1 MGVAVTLRRFHAVV
15 LAAGSGSRFEGPGHK
30 ALAPIRGDAGTLS
43 LLLDQLAANEG
54 CSGTTVVTGGQAAAV
69 TEFAQRWHPTV
80 LFAHN
85 EDFAAGGPLLSLRA
99 GVAGLPPQDVWVFH
113 ADTVY
118 APEFLA
124 VLTEAPLDPQDHA
137 AICVAPVTPPG
148 EAPASHSHVPVGIEQ
163 GRVAGIGPASCT
175 EYEMAPAVWWS
186 RRTWPRLLTSEF
198 QDAHYQRDA
207 LAQLVAENPGCVAA
221 REVPRGSFFDVDTH
235 VDWVRARLLLGR

>member
-30 ALAPIRGDAGTLS
+30 ALAPIRGDAGTLAV
-43 LLLDQLAANEG
+43 LLDQLAANEG
-54 CSGTTVVTGGQAAAV
+54 CSRTTVVTGGQAAAV
-69 TEFAQRWHPTV
+69 TEFMQRRHPTV
-80 LFAHN
+80 RLAHN

-99 GVAGLPPQDVWVFH
+99 GLAGLPPLDVWVFH

-124 VLTEAPLDPQDHA
+124 ALTTTPLDPQDHA
-137 AICVAPVTPPG
+137 AICVAPITAPG
-148 EAPASHSHVPVGIEQ
+148 EAPASHAHVPVGIEQ
-163 GRVAGIGPASCT
+163 GLVTGFGPACGA

-186 RRTWPRLLTSEF
+186 QRTWPRLLTREF
-198 QDAHYQRDA
+198 RDAHYQRDA
-207 LAQLVAENPGCVAA
+207 LARLVAEKPGCVAA

-235 VDWVRARLLLGR
+235 ADWVRAQELLAP